1 MSFEVLYD
9 CQRCTACCRW
19 PGQVVIGEQE
29 IADMARLL
37 AVSEWDFVQRF
48 TRLRPQRD
56 GLSLSDKENGECV
69 FLDGGDCRVQ
79 EAKPM
84 QCRGFPN
91 RWNFPGW
98 RSVCEAVPRLI
109 KGQSDLSRDRANFT
123 EVRA

>member
-1 MSFEVLYD
+1 
-9 CQRCTACCRW
+9 
-19 PGQVVIGEQE
+19 
-29 IADMARLL
+29 MARLL
-37 AVSEWDFVQRF
+37 GVSEWDFVQNF

-56 GLSLSDKENGECV
+56 GLSLLDKENGECV

-79 EAKPM
+79 DAKPM

-109 KGQSDLSRDRANFT
+109 KAQAELSLGSPKST
-123 EVRA
+123 EVCT

>member
-9 CQRCTACCRW
+9 CQRCTACCRL
-19 PGQVVIGEQE
+19 GQVVIGERK
-29 IADMARLL
+29 IADMARLQR
-37 AVSEWDFVQRF
+37 VSEWDFVQNF

-56 GLSLSDKENGECV
+56 GLSLLDKENSECI

-98 RSVCEAVPRLI
+98 RSVCEAIPRLS
-109 KGQSDLSRDRANFT
+109 KVQSELSHGIVNFT
-123 EVRA
+123 EGCA